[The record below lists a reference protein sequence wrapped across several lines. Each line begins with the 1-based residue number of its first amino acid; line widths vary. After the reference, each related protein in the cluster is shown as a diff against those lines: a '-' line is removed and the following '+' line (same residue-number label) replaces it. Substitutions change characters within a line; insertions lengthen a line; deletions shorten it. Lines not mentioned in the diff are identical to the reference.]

1 MTLSLC
7 YTQGQQRQ
15 IFGDALQFWAD
26 VSGLTF
32 SEVSSASSAN
42 IKIRRVNLSS
52 LLCLIVLSKKSDK
65 SIKIGSVLAKC
76 FLSHWLKDHCS
87 FSDPILMSITLDV
100 NFLFSLY
107 QCFNVWKTYTNNL
120 EVITALFINILFL
133 TDPPSRL
140 IRRQWETTKFRSTL
154 LLLACLLFIKFIK
167 FIQKFKNLAKMR
179 HWPAGIGWTV

>member
-76 FLSHWLKDHCS
+76 FLSH
-87 FSDPILMSITLDV
+87 
-100 NFLFSLY
+100 
-107 QCFNVWKTYTNNL
+107 
-120 EVITALFINILFL
+120 
-133 TDPPSRL
+133 
-140 IRRQWETTKFRSTL
+140 
-154 LLLACLLFIKFIK
+154 
-167 FIQKFKNLAKMR
+167 
-179 HWPAGIGWTV
+179 